1 AQTESPIVDVNAAGE
16 SVVLVPG
23 NSGAISA
30 NFSTIVSAS
39 QNLYLGSSVMP
50 SSVAFTLF
58 GQQVIDQG
66 GLLKSVQGTQVGT
79 IDYQRGLIQ
88 WTASAGTGSTTLEIT
103 FTPAAS

>member
-30 NFSTIVSAS
+30 NFVTTVSTS
-39 QNLYLGSSVMP
+39 QNLYIGSSIMP
-50 SSVAFTLF
+50 SSISFALF

-66 GLLKSVQGTQVGT
+66 GLLKNVQGTQVGT

-88 WTASAGTGSTTLEIT
+88 WTASAGTGSTALEIT
-103 FTPAAS
+103 FTPAAA